1 MESFQVVIHEIDG
14 GRYRA
19 EVPALAGC
27 AAEGQTVDEAV
38 ANVRTAI
45 AAHLA
50 ASQRGAGTIPVR
62 GATAAQS
69 LYDAVGGDATFQ
81 RLVDTFYRRI
91 EADPVLR
98 PLFPADLAPG
108 KEGQFL
114 FLTQYFGG
122 PHRYTEQRGRP
133 FLRMRHMP
141 FAIGQRERDAWVG
154 HMLAAIDEIGI
165 PEPHR
170 GTMREYFDRAATFMM
185 NQPG

>member
-1 MESFQVVIHEIDG
+1 MESFQVVFHEIEG
-14 GRYRA
+14 GYRA

-27 AAEGQTVDEAV
+27 AAEGRTVEEAV

-50 ASQRGAGTIPVR
+50 SQRGTGTIPVR
-62 GATAAQS
+62 GATTATQS
-69 LYDAVGGDATFQ
+69 LYEAVGGDATFQ
-81 RLVDTFYRRI
+81 RLVDAFYRRI
-91 EADPVLR
+91 ETDPVLR
-98 PLFPADLAPG
+98 PLFPADLRPG

-141 FAIGQRERDAWVG
+141 FTIGQRERDAWVG

-170 GTMREYFDRAATFMM
+170 STMREYFERAATFMM
-185 NQPG
+185 NQPV